1 MAPVE
6 DGEMDGGM
14 EGNSGRYA
22 ASPLVAY
29 DRALETATDL
39 LRMQVSPTVI
49 GYELRRQHGFTEA
62 QTAVLIH
69 EASLLVPRRDPQREQ
84 RDRSARDNRGRRQKL
99 IGG

>member
-1 MAPVE
+1 
-6 DGEMDGGM
+6 MDGGM
-14 EGNSGRYA
+14 AVNSGRYA

-69 EASLLVPRRDPQREQ
+69 EASLLVPRRDPEREQ
-84 RDRSARDNRGRRQKL
+84 RDRSHRDDRGRLRKL
-99 IGG
+99 GGG